1 MKHQFLLHKLAETFL
16 AVNITG
22 VGVSSLPSIQFTLW
36 AEAENYFLGLG
47 AKQKAVD
54 ACYQDLLKTRHAILT
69 IE

>member
-1 MKHQFLLHKLAETFL
+1 MKHQFLLHRLIDTFL

-22 VGVSSLPSIQFTLW
+22 VGVSSLPSIQFTHW
-36 AEAENYFLGLG
+36 ADAEKYFLELS
-47 AKQKAVD
+47 AKQTAVD